1 MGYYNMQEEKQDT
14 EQTTDVN
21 ANLAGSLRAKLNRK
35 FIGCELDE
43 KYYDIAKNRITEQC
57 NISQ

>member
-1 MGYYNMQEEKQDT
+1 MQEEKQDT

-21 ANLAGSLRAKLNRK
+21 ANLAGGLRAKLNRK